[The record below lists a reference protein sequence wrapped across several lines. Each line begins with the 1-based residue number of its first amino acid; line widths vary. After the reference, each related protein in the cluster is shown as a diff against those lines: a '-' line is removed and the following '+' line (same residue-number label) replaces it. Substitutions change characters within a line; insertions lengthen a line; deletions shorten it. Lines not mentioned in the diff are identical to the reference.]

1 MTSYEKGRKMN
12 ATDTYTSAALEVGAH
27 ITGTYFGTP
36 FTGTVRSVRWHTRN
50 HDTLCVM
57 VNFDQPTLVGIIGT
71 TKEVRDGAMLS
82 VRYDG
87 TDAWSVSRGTPNETR
102 IHGIA

>member
-1 MTSYEKGRKMN
+1 MTSTQTFT
-12 ATDTYTSAALEVGAH
+12 AAALEIGAH
-27 ITGTYFGTP
+27 ITGTYFGSP

-50 HDTLCVM
+50 RDTLCVM
-57 VNFDQPTLVGIIGT
+57 VNFDEPTLMGIT
-71 TKEVRDGAMLS
+71 DDKVMRDSAQLN

-87 TDAWSVSRGTPNETR
+87 SDAWKVSRGTSKETR

>member
-1 MTSYEKGRKMN
+1 MRPKGNTMN
-12 ATDTYTSAALEVGAH
+12 TTQTYTAAALEIGAH
-27 ITGTYFGTP
+27 ITGTYFGSP

-50 HDTLCVM
+50 RDTLCVM
-57 VNFDQPTLVGIIGT
+57 VNFDQPTLVGIT
-71 TKEVRDGAMLS
+71 DNKEIRDGAQLN

-87 TDAWSVSRGTPNETR
+87 TDAWNVSRGTANETR